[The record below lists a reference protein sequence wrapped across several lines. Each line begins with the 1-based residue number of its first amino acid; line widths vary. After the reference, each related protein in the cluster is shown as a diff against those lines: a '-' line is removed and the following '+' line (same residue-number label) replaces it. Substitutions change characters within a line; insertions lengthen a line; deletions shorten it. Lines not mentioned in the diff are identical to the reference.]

1 MQKETV
7 IKEDGVLKKK
17 QDIFKE
23 DYLDDTLKNSVDF
36 KDPLDDNLDIKDPLN
51 TDFELDTTD
60 SMDIEEVDNSTTSID
75 KPVKKKGL
83 FSKGK
88 KKRKNEVVEETDINL
103 DKIDVEEYYD
113 DSLSIEELEQ
123 RERIRQRQELAK
135 AEMEKKKADRKAFI
149 ESFKTVGTI
158 GWFVFFSILS
168 TGYMWWLCGL
178 LIPSILIGM
187 IGGTRLTYWF
197 YFRNNVLKQEE
208 EEFKSLTNIAT
219 QINFN
224 MQNGKN
230 VADTLEFIKDDY
242 DGRIGADLN
251 YTYSKLMVEG
261 ELITENFEK
270 YGFTSFD
277 IFLRNLQIAYHDGID
292 SKQLFK
298 FPLSN
303 INYEA
308 IERDNLARKN
318 RASRKQEMFTMG
330 IAVFI
335 PFSLR
340 LFAKEVFMA
349 YLGYPLPAFILATIV
364 YFAFVF
370 IATHLQKVALDV
382 SVSI

>member
-1 MQKETV
+1 M
-7 IKEDGVLKKK
+7 KKK
-17 QDIFKE
+17 QDVFKE
-23 DYLDDTLKNSVDF
+23 DYLDDTLGNSVDF
-36 KDPLDDNLDIKDPLN
+36 KDPLEDSLDIEDPLYTDYELN
-51 TDFELDTTD
+51 TLDD
-60 SMDIEEVDNSTTSID
+60 LEVEEVPKASS
-75 KPVKKKGL
+75 KKLAKKGGL

-88 KKRKNEVVEETDINL
+88 KKRKNEVVETIDIA
-103 DKIDVEEYYD
+103 DVNVDEFYD

-135 AEMEKKKADRKAFI
+135 AEMEKKKADRKAFV

-158 GWFVFFSILS
+158 GWFLVFTVLS
-168 TGYMWWLCGL
+168 TGYMWWLSGL
-178 LIPSILIGM
+178 LIPSIM
-187 IGGTRLTYWF
+187 IGLLGATRLTYWF

-208 EEFKSLTNIAT
+208 DEFKSLTNIAT

-292 SKQLFK
+292 AKQLFK

-308 IERDNLARKN
+308 IERDNLAGKN
-318 RASRKQEMFTMG
+318 RASKRSEMMTMA

-370 IATHLQKVALDV
+370 IATSLQKISLDV

>member
-1 MQKETV
+1 M
-7 IKEDGVLKKK
+7 KKN

-36 KDPLDDNLDIKDPLN
+36 KDPLDDNLDFKDPLN
-51 TDFELDTTD
+51 TDFELDVTD
-60 SMDIEEVDNSTTSID
+60 NMDIEEVDKSTTSID
-75 KPVKKKGL
+75 KPVKKKGF
-83 FSKGK
+83 FSKVK

-103 DKIDVEEYYD
+103 DNIDDEEYYD

-123 RERIRQRQELAK
+123 RERIRQRQELAR
-135 AEMEKKKADRKAFI
+135 AEIEKKKADRKAFI

-158 GWFVFFSILS
+158 GWFTLFSVLS
-168 TGYMWWLCGL
+168 TAYMWWLCGL

-187 IGGTRLTYWF
+187 IGSIRLTYWF
-197 YFRNNVLKQEE
+197 YYRNNVLKQEE

-230 VADTLEFIKDDY
+230 VSDTLEFIKDDY

-261 ELITENFEK
+261 ELITESFEK

-308 IERDNLARKN
+308 IERDNLTRKN
-318 RASRKQEMFTMG
+318 KASRKQEMFTMA

-364 YFAFVF
+364 YFAFLF
-370 IATHLQKVALDV
+370 IATNLQKIALDV